1 MIDGLY
7 DIAVDTPKLHRRGT
21 LALKSDGDQIAGV
34 LNVSDLQGARFA
46 GTCAGREF
54 TFEGSGE
61 FPSIGQIDY
70 VAKGSIWGNS
80 IDVKCETSAGV
91 ITMFGTQMGASAG
104 AMVSSHDFIMSAS
117 TGDFSDKDGTMFSG
131 LFADGG

>member
-21 LALKSDGDQIAGV
+21 LTLRSNEGKIAGI
-34 LNVSDLQGARFA
+34 LNVGDLEDARFA
-46 GTCAGREF
+46 GTCEGKEF

-61 FPSIGQIDY
+61 FPSVGQIDY

-91 ITMFGTQMGASAG
+91 ITMFGTQIGSSAG
-104 AMVSSHDFIMSAS
+104 AVRSSHDYIMSAS
-117 TGDFSDKDGTMFSG
+117 TGDFSDESTMYSG